1 MVLAVNVKLSSK
13 NEPEKV
19 EMRKVYGETLIGLA
33 EKNQQV
39 MALDADLMA
48 AMGTKPFAERFAERH
63 INCGIQEANMF
74 GVAAGLSATG
84 KVPFAHTFAVFCS
97 RRACDQIFI
106 SCAYAKLNVKII
118 GGDPGIVAAINGG
131 THMPFEDVG
140 IMRTIPGMTVIDPTD
155 TVMLREVVTKIAAE
169 YGTHYIRMARRT
181 VTKVYEA
188 GSEFEIGKAVQIRD
202 GNDLTIIAAG
212 YCVAEAI
219 KAAALLAKKGIAA
232 RVIDM
237 FTIKPIDKEAVI
249 KAAAETGAIVTAENH
264 NILGGLGSAV
274 AEVLVENEPIP
285 MERIG
290 VRDAFGEV
298 GPVDYLAERFELT
311 AGHIA
316 KKAERVLGRKK

>member
-1 MVLAVNVKLSSK
+1 VNVMLSK
-13 NEPEKV
+13 NEPEEV
-19 EMRKVYGETLIGLA
+19 EMRKIYCETLIGLA
-33 EKNQQV
+33 EKNRQV
-39 MALDADLMA
+39 MALDADLMSSS
-48 AMGTKPFAERFAERH
+48 GTKPFAERFPERN

-84 KVPFAHTFAVFCS
+84 KIPYAHTFAPFCS

-106 SCAYAKLNVKII
+106 SCAFAKLNVKII
-118 GGDPGIVAAINGG
+118 GSDPGIIAALNGG

-140 IMRTIPGMTVIDPTD
+140 IMRTIPGMTVIEPTD
-155 TVMLREVVTKIAAE
+155 TVILRDIIVKISEV

-188 GSEFEIGKAVQIRD
+188 GSSFEIGKAVQIRD

-219 KAAALLAKKGIAA
+219 KAATILAKKDISA

-237 FTIKPIDKEAVI
+237 FTIKPLDKEAVI
-249 KAAAETGAIVTAENH
+249 KAAMETGAIITAENH

-274 AEVLVENEPIP
+274 AEVLAENQPTP

-290 VRDAFGEV
+290 VRDIFGEV
-298 GPVDYLAERFELT
+298 GPVDYLAERFKLT
-311 AGHIA
+311 AGHIV